1 MQEQDPTET
10 SGGDAMTHE
19 KTGVVVIGGGPG
31 GYVAAIR
38 AAALGRDVVLVEEG
52 RLGGVCLNRGC
63 IPTKAL
69 LTTARA
75 LENARRARKLGLALS
90 GDVSVDQPASVKR
103 AKQVAGRMSKGVAHL
118 MKAHGIRVVAGRGRL
133 VAPGSVQVD
142 SDATIDAG
150 NVILATGARPRPLP
164 DLPFDGERVISST
177 EALWLER
184 VPRRLVIVGAGAIG
198 MEFAYYYSVAGSEVT
213 VVEALP
219 TILPVADPEAVK
231 AVEKAMRRRKVRMLA
246 GTRVERVEVGREAVR
261 IDLASDAGAES
272 VEADRVLVSIGIVPN
287 TEDLCGPGLGLEMD
301 GPFVKVDAHMR
312 TSIDGV
318 YAIGDLAGPPLLAH
332 AASHEGI
339 VAAEHIAGRDARRKD
354 ASSIPGVVYSQPQV
368 AQVGM
373 SEQGAR
379 DAGLEIVVGRYPFLA
394 SGMAQAASEP
404 DGFVKLVFDARTAR
418 LVGGVVVGAEA
429 AELVSELCLALE
441 AGLTHGQMLSAV
453 HPHPTFS
460 EAVMEAAAQA
470 GGEPVHAV

>member
-1 MQEQDPTET
+1 MQEQVVSENR
-10 SGGDAMTHE
+10 GGDAMTKE
-19 KTGVVVIGGGPG
+19 KAGVVVIGGGPG

-38 AAALGRDVVLVEEG
+38 AACLGLEVVLVEED

-69 LTTARA
+69 LSTARA
-75 LENARRARKLGLALS
+75 LETTRHARRLGLALP
-90 GDVSVDQPASVKR
+90 GEVTVDQPASVKR
-103 AKQVAGRMSKGVAHL
+103 ARQVAERMSKGVAHL
-118 MKAHGIRVVAGRGRL
+118 MKTHAIRVVAGRGRL
-133 VAPGSVQVD
+133 VSPGAVQVEGGE
-142 SDATIDAG
+142 TIDAG
-150 NVILATGARPRPLP
+150 HVILATGARPRPLP
-164 DLPFDGERVISST
+164 GVPFDGERVISST

-184 VPRRLVIVGAGAIG
+184 IPRRLVIVGAGAIG

-246 GTRVERVEVGREAVR
+246 GARVERVEVGREAVQL
-261 IDLASDAGAES
+261 DLESDAGTET
-272 VEADRVLVSIGIVPN
+272 VEADRVLVSIGVLPN
-287 TEDLCGPGLGLEMD
+287 TEDLCGPGLSLEMD

-312 TSIDGV
+312 TSIAGV

-394 SGMAQAASEP
+394 SGMAQAAAEP

-418 LVGGVVVGAEA
+418 IVGGVVVGAEA

-441 AGLTHGQMLSAV
+441 AGLTHEQMLSTV